1 MNEGKTFFDLPQA
14 QTVPAGSRYAVE
26 MGDGSGTKS
35 VTHEDVVKA
44 VGGDLPLGDT
54 KDLETI
60 AKDNFVNAINE
71 IKRRTD
77 SASGGAAIRVLTT
90 DPALYGRVVS
100 VTDGKTTLTG
110 SMSYTGECMITGI
123 LINGNLT
130 VSASTEEGATAE
142 TTVTVTNYATYSA
155 ELDTRGEYNRID
167 VKTTETGLYGRTV
180 TVSNGTD
187 SATGTIGNDGTAKIR
202 FSFSGAVTVT
212 ASDGTNTASASLNVS
227 GESVGVY
234 SVDLQLYH
242 LTVTTADKKLNGK
255 MVTLVCGSHSRTGTF
270 AGGVAAIT
278 FDSNFMGE
286 CLIGVSDG
294 SRTGT
299 VKIHPVPSMY
309 AYSVTMTLAV
319 VYSALID
326 FSKSAPDKMITY
338 ADDAQGMEH
347 SFASWR
353 DMPIF
358 KDMRPCV
365 LKNGEVLYYL
375 NPDNY
380 TQKADRTAADI
391 TTLGNDVMLEI
402 PYRVGY
408 SIEWLN
414 TGKNLLKVSVTNE
427 PDNAAFKYDAF
438 SLDSYN
444 DCDRIYIG
452 VYKGHCSG
460 NKAYS
465 SSGKAVTVS
474 QTIDTFRTWCRARG
488 AGYQQ
493 RTYGSLKLMQCLF
506 IISHGTLNS
515 QAAVGTGY
523 VKSSHSAGVN
533 TGGTNAYGFDS
544 EVIRTSAPS
553 YMTDQEHQVKC
564 LGLEDF
570 WGNYWEF
577 IDGLTSDANR
587 NVMTCDIAKNFVTNG
602 NGYKNNGNG
611 GVTANI
617 ANYMKL
623 PQGGSDAGF
632 TARDVSGSD
641 STYFTD
647 YAYLSASCL
656 AIFGGYWADALYAG
670 AFQLYVDNAF
680 SLSSVAVGCRLMFM
694 HKEEPKETEEEA
706 A

>member
-1 MNEGKTFFDLPQA
+1 MNQGKTIFDLEQA
-14 QTVPAGSRYAVE
+14 TTVPAGSRYVVE
-26 MGDGSGTKS
+26 MGDGTGTKS

-54 KDLETI
+54 KDLETN
-60 AKDNFVNAINE
+60 AKNTFVAAINE

-77 SASGGAAIRVLTT
+77 SASGGATIKVLTT
-90 DPALYGRVVS
+90 DPALYGRTVS
-100 VTDGKTTLTG
+100 VTDGETTLTG
-110 SMSYTGECMITGI
+110 SMAYTGECIISGV

-130 VSASTEEGATAE
+130 VSASTEEGITAE

-167 VKTTETGLYGRTV
+167 VKTAETGLYGATV

-202 FSFSGAVTVT
+202 FTFSGPVTVT

-227 GESVGVY
+227 AEGVAVY

-255 MVTLVCGSHSRTGTF
+255 TVTLVCGSYSRTGTF

-286 CLIGVSDG
+286 CLIGASDG

-299 VKIHPVPSMY
+299 VKIHPVPGVFT
-309 AYSVTMTLAV
+309 YSATMSLAV

-326 FSKSAPDKMITY
+326 FSKSVPDKMVTY
-338 ADDAQGMEH
+338 TDDAEGMEH
-347 SFASWR
+347 SYASWR

-365 LKNGEVLYYL
+365 LKNGAVLYYL
-375 NPDNY
+375 NPDNLA
-380 TQKADRTAADI
+380 QKADGTAADI

-402 PYRVGY
+402 PFRVGY
-408 SIEWLN
+408 SIEWVN
-414 TGKNLLKVSVTNE
+414 NGKNLLKVSVTND

-438 SLDSYN
+438 SLNAYN

-523 VKSSHSAGVN
+523 VKSNHTAAVA
-533 TGGTNAYGFDS
+533 TGGTNAYGADS
-544 EVIRTSAPS
+544 EIIRTTNPA
-553 YMTDQEHQVKC
+553 YMTDQNHQVKC
-564 LGLEDF
+564 LNLEDF

-587 NVMTCDIAKNFVTNG
+587 NVMTCDIAKNFMTNG
-602 NGYKNNGNG
+602 TGYKNNGNG

-641 STYFTD
+641 STYFCDSAT
-647 YAYLSASCL
+647 LCASCL
-656 AIFGGYWADALYAG
+656 AIFGGHWTDAATAG
-670 AFQLYVDNAF
+670 AFRLNVSNAF
-680 SLSSVAVGCRLMFM
+680 SFSGAYVGCRLMFM
-694 HKEEPKETEEEA
+694 HEEETEEEA

>member
-1 MNEGKTFFDLPQA
+1 M
-14 QTVPAGSRYAVE
+14 
-26 MGDGSGTKS
+26 
-35 VTHEDVVKA
+35 
-44 VGGDLPLGDT
+44 
-54 KDLETI
+54 
-60 AKDNFVNAINE
+60 
-71 IKRRTD
+71 
-77 SASGGAAIRVLTT
+77 
-90 DPALYGRVVS
+90 
-100 VTDGKTTLTG
+100 
-110 SMSYTGECMITGI
+110 
-123 LINGNLT
+123 
-130 VSASTEEGATAE
+130 
-142 TTVTVTNYATYSA
+142 
-155 ELDTRGEYNRID
+155 
-167 VKTTETGLYGRTV
+167 
-180 TVSNGTD
+180 TVSNGTED
-187 SATGTIGNDGTAKIR
+187 ATGTIGNDGTARIR
-202 FSFSGAVTVT
+202 FSFSGPVTVT

-227 GESVGVY
+227 AEGVAVY

-255 MVTLVCGSHSRTGTF
+255 TVTLVCGSYSRTGTF

-286 CLIGVSDG
+286 CLIGTSDG

-299 VKIHPVPSMY
+299 VKIHPVPGVFT
-309 AYSVTMTLAV
+309 YSATISLAV

-326 FSKSAPDKMITY
+326 FSKSVPDNMVTY
-338 ADDAQGMEH
+338 TDDAEGMEH
-347 SFASWR
+347 SYASWR

-365 LKNGEVLYYL
+365 LKDGKVLYYL
-375 NPDNY
+375 NPDNLA
-380 TQKADRTAADI
+380 QKADGTAADI

-402 PYRVGY
+402 PFRVGY

-414 TGKNLLKVSVTNE
+414 TGKNLLKVSVTTD
-427 PDNAAFKYDAF
+427 PDNPAFKYDAF
-438 SLDSYN
+438 SLNAYN

-452 VYKGHCSG
+452 VYKGYCSG

-465 SSGKAVTVS
+465 SSGKTVTVS

-523 VKSSHSAGVN
+523 VKSDHTAGVV
-533 TGGTNAYGFDS
+533 TGGTNAYGADS
-544 EVIRTSAPS
+544 EIIRTSNPA
-553 YMTDQEHQVKC
+553 YMTDQNHQVKC
-564 LGLEDF
+564 LNLEDF

-602 NGYKNNGNG
+602 TGYKNNGNG
-611 GVTANI
+611 GVSANI
-617 ANYMKL
+617 GNYMKL
-623 PQGGSDAGF
+623 PQGGSNAGF

-641 STYFTD
+641 STYFCD
-647 YAYLSASCL
+647 YASLYASCL
-656 AIFGGYWADALYAG
+656 AIFGGYWAGALSAG
-670 AFQLYVDNAF
+670 AFPLAVYCAF
-680 SLSSVAVGCRLMFM
+680 SFSNVAVGCRLMYM
-694 HKEEPKETEEEA
+694 HEEEKEKEA

>member
-54 KDLETI
+54 KDLETN
-60 AKDNFVNAINE
+60 AKNTFVAAINE

-167 VKTTETGLYGRTV
+167 VKTAETGLYGRTV

-212 ASDGTNTASASLNVS
+212 ASDGTNTASTSLNVS
-227 GESVGVY
+227 AEGVAVY

-255 MVTLVCGSHSRTGTF
+255 AVTLVCGSYSRTGTF

-278 FDSNFMGE
+278 FDSNFMGD
-286 CLIGVSDG
+286 CLIGASDG

-299 VKIHPVPSMY
+299 VKIHPVPGVFT
-309 AYSVTMTLAV
+309 YSATMTLAV

-326 FSKSAPDKMITY
+326 FSKSVPDKMVTY
-338 ADDAQGMEH
+338 TDDAEGMEH
-347 SFASWR
+347 SYASWR

-365 LKNGEVLYYL
+365 LKDGKVLYYL
-375 NPDNY
+375 NPDNLA
-380 TQKADRTAADI
+380 QKADGTAADI

-402 PYRVGY
+402 PFRVGY
-408 SIEWLN
+408 SIEWVN
-414 TGKNLLKVSVTNE
+414 NGKNLLKVSVTND

-438 SLDSYN
+438 SLNAYN

-515 QAAVGTGY
+515 QAAVGMGY
-523 VKSSHSAGVN
+523 VKSDHTAGVA
-533 TGGTNAYGFDS
+533 TGGTNAYGADS
-544 EVIRTSAPS
+544 EIIRTTNPA
-553 YMTDQEHQVKC
+553 YMTDQNHQVKC
-564 LGLEDF
+564 LNLEDF

-577 IDGLTSDANR
+577 VDGLTSDANR

-602 NGYKNNGNG
+602 TGYKNNGNG

-641 STYFTD
+641 STYFCD
-647 YAYLSASCL
+647 YAPLYASCL
-656 AIFGGYWADALYAG
+656 AIFGGHWNHAAYAG
-670 AFQLYVDNAF
+670 AFPLDVTNAF
-680 SLSSVAVGCRLMFM
+680 SLSHANVGCRLMFM
-694 HKEEPKETEEEA
+694 HEEETEEEA

>member
-14 QTVPAGSRYAVE
+14 DTVPAGSRYAVE

-44 VGGDLPLGDT
+44 VGGDLPLGET
-54 KDLETI
+54 KNLETI
-60 AKDNFVNAINE
+60 AKDTFVDAINE

-77 SASGGAAIRVLTT
+77 SASGGATIKVLTT

-100 VTDGKTTLTG
+100 VTDGETTLTG
-110 SMSYTGECMITGI
+110 SMAYTGECIISGV

-142 TTVTVTNYATYSA
+142 TTVMVTNYATYSA

-167 VKTTETGLYGRTV
+167 IKTAETGLYGRTV

-187 SATGTIGNDGTAKIR
+187 SETGTIGNDGTAKIR
-202 FSFSGAVTVT
+202 FSFSGPVTVT
-212 ASDGTNTASASLNVS
+212 ASDGANTASASLNIPA
-227 GESVGVY
+227 EGVAIY

-242 LTVTTADKKLNGK
+242 LTVTTADTKLNGK
-255 MVTLVCGSHSRTGTF
+255 AVTLVCGSHTRTGTF
-270 AGGVAAIT
+270 AGGVATIT

-286 CLIGVSDG
+286 CLINASDG
-294 SRTGT
+294 SRNGT
-299 VKIHPVPSMY
+299 VKIHPVQNMFSY
-309 AYSVTMTLAV
+309 NVTMTLAV

-326 FSKSAPDKMITY
+326 FSKSVPDKMVTY
-338 ADDAQGMEH
+338 TDDAEGMEH

-358 KDMRPCV
+358 KEMRPCV
-365 LKNGEVLYYL
+365 LKDGKVLYYL
-375 NPDNY
+375 NPDNLA
-380 TQKADRTAADI
+380 QKADGSAADI

-402 PYRVGY
+402 PFRVGY
-408 SIEWLN
+408 SIEWVN
-414 TGKNLLKVSVTNE
+414 AGKNLLKVSVTND
-427 PDNAAFKYDAF
+427 PDNDAFKYDAF
-438 SLDSYN
+438 SLNAYN

-452 VYKGHCSG
+452 VYKGHCTG

-515 QAAVGTGY
+515 QSAVGMGY
-523 VKSSHSAGVN
+523 VKSDHTAGVV
-533 TGGTNAYGFDS
+533 TGGTNAYGADS
-544 EVIRTSAPS
+544 EIIRTSNPT
-553 YMTDQEHQVKC
+553 YMTDQNHQVKC
-564 LGLEDF
+564 LNLEDF

-602 NGYKNNGNG
+602 TGYKNNGNG
-611 GVTANI
+611 GVSANI

-647 YAYLSASCL
+647 YAYLYASCL
-656 AIFGGYWADALYAG
+656 AIFGGSWSYALIAG
-670 AFQLYVDNAF
+670 AFLLAVTYAF
-680 SLSSVAVGCRLMFM
+680 SLSYASVGCRLMFM
-694 HKEEPKETEEEA
+694 HEEEKEEEA

>member
-130 VSASTEEGATAE
+130 VSASTEEGVTAE

-167 VKTTETGLYGRTV
+167 VKTAETGLYGRTV

-270 AGGVAAIT
+270 AGGVATIT

-286 CLIGVSDG
+286 CLIGASDG

-319 VYSALID
+319 V
-326 FSKSAPDKMITY
+326 P
-338 ADDAQGMEH
+338 
-347 SFASWR
+347 
-353 DMPIF
+353 
-358 KDMRPCV
+358 
-365 LKNGEVLYYL
+365 
-375 NPDNY
+375 
-380 TQKADRTAADI
+380 
-391 TTLGNDVMLEI
+391 
-402 PYRVGY
+402 
-408 SIEWLN
+408 
-414 TGKNLLKVSVTNE
+414 
-427 PDNAAFKYDAF
+427 
-438 SLDSYN
+438 
-444 DCDRIYIG
+444 
-452 VYKGHCSG
+452 
-460 NKAYS
+460 
-465 SSGKAVTVS
+465 
-474 QTIDTFRTWCRARG
+474 
-488 AGYQQ
+488 
-493 RTYGSLKLMQCLF
+493 
-506 IISHGTLNS
+506 
-515 QAAVGTGY
+515 
-523 VKSSHSAGVN
+523 
-533 TGGTNAYGFDS
+533 
-544 EVIRTSAPS
+544 
-553 YMTDQEHQVKC
+553 
-564 LGLEDF
+564 
-570 WGNYWEF
+570 
-577 IDGLTSDANR
+577 
-587 NVMTCDIAKNFVTNG
+587 
-602 NGYKNNGNG
+602 
-611 GVTANI
+611 
-617 ANYMKL
+617 
-623 PQGGSDAGF
+623 
-632 TARDVSGSD
+632 
-641 STYFTD
+641 
-647 YAYLSASCL
+647 
-656 AIFGGYWADALYAG
+656 
-670 AFQLYVDNAF
+670 
-680 SLSSVAVGCRLMFM
+680 
-694 HKEEPKETEEEA
+694 
-706 A
+706 